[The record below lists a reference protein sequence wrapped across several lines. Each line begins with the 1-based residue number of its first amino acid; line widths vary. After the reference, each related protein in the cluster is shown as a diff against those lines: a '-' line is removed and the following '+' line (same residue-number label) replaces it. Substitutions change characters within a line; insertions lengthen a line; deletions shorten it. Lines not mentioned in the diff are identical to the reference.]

1 MSIMFRGKEYVPCIV
16 CGQGTAAEDYEHNNG
31 LCLRCWEKR
40 HVCAGCD
47 NDFVEELPP
56 TNGDKLAF
64 RYCNSCYREIAEQQI
79 LASVLDIRK
88 LAEQARKTLIQANE
102 RFIECDKPNYLE
114 YVANAAG
121 HLVYLCG
128 QLEKIARDLEVF

>member
-1 MSIMFRGKEYVPCIV
+1 MNIMFRSKEYVPCIV
-16 CGQGTAAEDYEHNNG
+16 CGQGIDAEDYDKANG
-31 LCLRCWEKR
+31 LCPKCWKKR

-47 NDFVEELPP
+47 NEYTEELPP
-56 TNGDKLAF
+56 TNGDKFAL

-79 LASVLDIRK
+79 PTSVQDIRK

-114 YVANAAG
+114 YGANAAG
-121 HLVYLCG
+121 HLRYLCG
-128 QLEKIARDLEVF
+128 QLEKIARELEVF